1 MTADS
6 PATDRPD
13 LSGGLASAAVA
24 EGAMVVGRLGED
36 EVLIARADGKVF
48 AIGATCSHYHG
59 PLGEGLLVGDTVRCP
74 WHHAR
79 FCLRTGEAL
88 AGPAIDPVRCW
99 SARERDGKIFL
110 ESAPQP
116 TPSATPRAKSAK
128 GPRRVLIAGGGAAGF
143 ATTEM
148 LRRRGFDGAVTLIS
162 ADADAPYDR
171 PNCSKDYLAGE
182 APVEWMPLRER
193 TWYADNGVELKLNA
207 NIGGLDL
214 AGRTATLNDGT
225 VLSYDALVLALGA
238 EPQRP
243 PIAGFDQPS
252 VHMLRS
258 VRDADAIIGAAG
270 RARRVAI
277 VGASFI
283 GLEVAAALR
292 HRGLEV
298 HVSAPEE
305 VPLARVLGEAL
316 GQWIRRLHE
325 ANGVVFH
332 LGRKVLGYEAGKL
345 GLDNGEAI
353 AADFVVAG
361 TGVRPRTALAEA
373 AGLQVENGVVVDRYL
388 RTSVADVFAAGDVAR
403 YPDRHSAA
411 AIRVEHWVH
420 AERQGQHVARMI
432 LGEDA
437 PFSDTP
443 FFWSAHYGKQVNYVG
458 HAQASDPPVVEGS
471 IADESAVVRFGQD
484 GKVLAVASVGRD
496 LESLEAGLR
505 METEAA

>member
-6 PATDRPD
+6 PASDRPD
-13 LSGGLASAAVA
+13 LSQGLLSATLA
-24 EGAMVVGRLGED
+24 EGAMQVGRLGED
-36 EVLIARADGKVF
+36 DVLVARVGGEVF
-48 AIGATCSHYHG
+48 AIGAVCSHYHG
-59 PLGEGLLVGDTVRCP
+59 PLAEGLLVGDTVRCP

-99 SARERDGKIFL
+99 SAREHDGRISL
-110 ESAPQP
+110 QPAPRS
-116 TPSATPRAKSAK
+116 TPSATRPKAAK

-143 ATTEM
+143 AAAEM
-148 LRRRGFDGAVTLIS
+148 LRRRGFDGAVTLVS

-182 APVEWMPLRER
+182 APAEWMPLRDGA
-193 TWYADNGVELKLNA
+193 WYAHNDVELKLNG
-207 NIGGLDL
+207 NIGALDL
-214 AGRTATLNDGT
+214 AGRTATLSDGAVVT
-225 VLSYDALVLALGA
+225 YDALVLALGA

-258 VRDADAIIGAAG
+258 MRDADAIIGAAG

-298 HVSAPEE
+298 HVAAPEE
-305 VPLARVLGEAL
+305 IPLARVLGDAL
-316 GQWIRRLHE
+316 GQWIRGLHE

-345 GLDNGEAI
+345 GLDSGEAI

-361 TGVRPRTALAEA
+361 TGVRPRTALAET
-373 AGLQVENGVVVDRYL
+373 AGLQVENGVVVDRWL
-388 RTSVADVFAAGDVAR
+388 RTSVADVFAAGDIAR

-432 LGEDA
+432 LGEDT
-437 PFSDTP
+437 PFTDTP

-458 HAQASDPPVVEGS
+458 HAPAFDPPVVDGS
-471 IADESAVVRFGQD
+471 IADESAVLRLRKN

-496 LESLEAGLR
+496 VESLEAGVR
-505 METEAA
+505 MEAESA